1 MKNLKV
7 LIFSLIFLVA
17 NYFAAL
23 ADLTASAPSNMI
35 SSIASSSSFTSLDQ
49 NSVQAQNVTDNLLD
63 SEQLQEAVEDGAET
77 FGAQQ
82 NNDATAVAAEEE
94 QFVALNSTKVPGL
107 EYPEPNLD
115 TIIYDTGL
123 MTLTAN
129 TSAQYNGGAGDDT
142 NIFSGE
148 QKARVKVYIDFVRQK
163 QWGFV
168 ESHIT
173 LTTAKES
180 VNNGKTMINIFDG
193 GAKTVTK
200 LPVDSE
206 LIHTI
211 SSDTGKPLRID
222 NNVEPAFGNEES
234 PFNYDKHTVNSFLQ
248 DNTTPTLALYKKG
261 GFPDSDLADMQKSIS
276 HGTGGDKNVLVTA
289 KFNTGSGGTLGT
301 STAAFEISK
310 VAACASGSRCTN
322 GTGSDS
328 TNEVADILTS
338 IVRLEATATT
348 TATKYTGD

>member
-17 NYFAAL
+17 NNIAAL

-82 NNDATAVAAEEE
+82 NDATLEVAAEE
-94 QFVALNSTKVPGL
+94 QQLVALNSTKVPGL

-142 NIFSGE
+142 NIFSGT

-163 QWGFV
+163 QWGSV
-168 ESHIT
+168 ESRIT
-173 LTTAKES
+173 LTDSETITSIVE
-180 VNNGKTMINIFDG
+180 G
-193 GAKTVTK
+193 GAKTITE
-200 LPVDSE
+200 LPVKSE
-206 LIHTI
+206 LSYLINGPTGERLSLEGAPDFDTADTEPWIQDEHEI
-211 SSDTGKPLRID
+211 NSLLRDSSTPTSAK
-222 NNVEPAFGNEES
+222 
-234 PFNYDKHTVNSFLQ
+234 YDKINPG
-248 DNTTPTLALYKKG
+248 TTKSAD
-261 GFPDSDLADMQKSIS
+261 FADMQKAIS
-276 HGTGGDKNVLVTA
+276 HTNGDKSVLVQA
-289 KFNTGSGGTLGT
+289 KFNTGAGGTLGT
-301 STAAFEISK
+301 STASFEVSNVDKCAI
-310 VAACASGSRCTN
+310 AAGCEVG
-322 GTGSDS
+322 
-328 TNEVADILTS
+328 NEVDLRIKS
-338 IVRLEATATT
+338 IVRLEATTT
-348 TATKYTGD
+348 TAGKKYTGE